1 MRLPCVIIVTARR
14 GLHSQPR
21 PGTGRQLV
29 GPPDPISHLRPVIYD
44 DPSLSIQPKQLN
56 HPYSLAEFSNQECSF
71 EDLELLYKLQ
81 SQHLDAFN
89 HQFWFDV
96 CWINRQNYIC
106 LSSRQLQNNTRFEA
120 AKAMILEALPEY
132 ATALDKEHALS
143 NFYGQ
148 WMVQESERMDAYT
161 VEWRKRNFALIA
173 LAARLEYRRLCK
185 RVSGFF
191 TTSTSH
197 RLWLNV

>member
-1 MRLPCVIIVTARR
+1 
-14 GLHSQPR
+14 
-21 PGTGRQLV
+21 
-29 GPPDPISHLRPVIYD
+29 LRPVIYD
-44 DPSLSIQPKQLN
+44 DSPVSIQPNQLN

-71 EDLELLYKLQ
+71 EDFELLYKLQ
-81 SQHLDAFN
+81 SQQLDAFN
-89 HQFWFDV
+89 HQFWFD
-96 CWINRQNYIC
+96 
-106 LSSRQLQNNTRFEA
+106 NNTRFEA

-143 NFYGQ
+143 HFYKQ

-191 TTSTSH
+191 MTSKSY
-197 RLWLNV
+197 RL